1 MMKKISNLEQ
11 TIAEILVDNIK
22 NGNFDWQYF
31 NHLNSLI
38 NLLED
43 MGISSDNMRSRI
55 EAFIPC
61 DVDTEALNKIFDN
74 KNSRIEEFEKLLKS
88 REII

>member
-1 MMKKISNLEQ
+1 
-11 TIAEILVDNIK
+11 
-22 NGNFDWQYF
+22 
-31 NHLNSLI
+31 
-38 NLLED
+38 
-43 MGISSDNMRSRI
+43 MGISSDSMRSRI
-55 EAFIPC
+55 EEFIPC